1 MKKQTDKTETFWS
14 AKTEIRTFENA
25 IDDKAGPRQAF
36 ATPYVWVITIKIGSA
51 HWILFEAEVVYNV
64 TIKVGTVHYVA
75 LFFSRLGL
83 VLGLKLSRSEVR
95 IMDKKKY
102 T

>member
-64 TIKVGTVHYVA
+64 TITVGKVHYVA
-75 LFFSRLGL
+75 LFFFKVGFGFRLEI
-83 VLGLKLSRSEVR
+83 K
-95 IMDKKKY
+95 
-102 T
+102 